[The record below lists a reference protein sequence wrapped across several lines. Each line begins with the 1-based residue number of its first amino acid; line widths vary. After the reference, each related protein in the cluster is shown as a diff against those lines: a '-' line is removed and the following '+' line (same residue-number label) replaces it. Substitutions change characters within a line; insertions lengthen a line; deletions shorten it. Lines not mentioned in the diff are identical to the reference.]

1 MKKKTKTK
9 IGKLKLAQGNLL
21 DDMLDQDKVKEELA
35 ACLIQGDR
43 ESFVEILAAY
53 VDAIDNKK
61 QLSEKTN
68 LSRDTI
74 YRVLKKKNLSV
85 DSVFK
90 ILNAG

>member
-1 MKKKTKTK
+1 MKKKSKNK
-9 IGKLKLAQGNLL
+9 IGKLKIANGNLI
-21 DDMLDQDKVKEELA
+21 DDMLDQDQVKKELA

-43 ESFVEILAAY
+43 ESFVEILAVY
-53 VDAIDNKK
+53 VDSIENKK